1 MELIDWI
8 GLTGLTGLSGL
19 TIDWID
25 LIDLIDLVK
34 SQTHNDMQHFTSSV
48 FPVQQN
54 KEKAEDTA
62 RSFWAAITIP
72 YYIYIHIYGEFPCQL
87 GATHPYSIVVLV
99 LPHDIHSILPLET
112 LKFAC

>member
-8 GLTGLTGLSGL
+8 GLTGLSGL

-62 RSFWAAITIP
+62 RSFWAAITIL
-72 YYIYIHIYGEFPCQL
+72 YYIYIHIWGNSLSARCYTP
-87 GATHPYSIVVLV
+87 
-99 LPHDIHSILPLET
+99 ILHRCFSSPT
-112 LKFAC
+112 

>member
-62 RSFWAAITIP
+62 RSFWAAITIL
-72 YYIYIHIYGEFPCQL
+72 YYIYTYMGKFLVSSVLH
-87 GATHPYSIVVLV
+87 THTPSL
-99 LPHDIHSILPLET
+99 
-112 LKFAC
+112 F